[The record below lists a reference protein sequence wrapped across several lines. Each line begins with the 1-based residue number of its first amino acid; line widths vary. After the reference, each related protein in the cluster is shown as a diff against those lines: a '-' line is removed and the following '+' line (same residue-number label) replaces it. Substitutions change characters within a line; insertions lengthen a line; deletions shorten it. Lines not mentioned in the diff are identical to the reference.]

1 MSEHEQK
8 DRSGVLFKNDRRRDG
23 KEDPHLR
30 GSCTIGGQRFW
41 MDAWTN
47 TVQRGERQ
55 GDKYISIKFRAAE
68 DRPERTP
75 RPPVADSDDV
85 PF

>member
-1 MSEHEQK
+1 M
-8 DRSGVLFKNDRRRDG
+8 
-23 KEDPHLR
+23 
-30 GSCTIGGQRFW
+30 IGGRRFW

-55 GDKYISIKFRAAE
+55 GDKYISIKFRAAD
-68 DRPERTP
+68 DRREQTP

>member
-1 MSEHEQK
+1 
-8 DRSGVLFKNDRRRDG
+8 
-23 KEDPHLR
+23 
-30 GSCTIGGQRFW
+30 

-68 DRPERTP
+68 ERRGREP
-75 RPPVADSDDV
+75 AAARDEDI

>member
-1 MSEHEQK
+1 MGEQQK
-8 DRSGVLFKNDRRRDG
+8 DMSGTLFRNDRRREG
-23 KEDPHLR
+23 REDPHLR
-30 GSCTIGGQRFW
+30 GSCMIFGQRFW

-68 DRPERTP
+68 DRRERTP

>member
-1 MSEHEQK
+1 MAEPQK
-8 DRSGVLFKNDRRRDG
+8 NMSGVLFKNDRR
-23 KEDPHLR
+23 
-30 GSCTIGGQRFW
+30 RFW

-55 GDKYISIKFRAAE
+55 GDKYVSIRFRAAE

-75 RPPVADSDDV
+75 QPPVADSDL

>member
-1 MSEHEQK
+1 MPEPQK
-8 DRSGVLFKNDRRRDG
+8 DMGGVLFKNDRRRVG

-30 GSCTIGGQRFW
+30 GSCTIGGHRFW

-55 GDKYISIKFRAAE
+55 GARYLSIKFRAAE
-68 DRPERTP
+68 DHRERAA
-75 RPPVADSDDV
+75 RPPVADTDDL

>member
-1 MSEHEQK
+1 MPEQK
-8 DRSGVLFKNDRRRDG
+8 DMSGVLFKNDRRRDG

-47 TVQRGERQ
+47 TAQRGERQ
-55 GDKYISIKFRAAE
+55 GEKYISIKFRAAE
-68 DRPERTP
+68 DRSERTP
-75 RPPVADSDDV
+75 RPPVADSDL

>member
-1 MSEHEQK
+1 M
-8 DRSGVLFKNDRRRDG
+8 
-23 KEDPHLR
+23 
-30 GSCTIGGQRFW
+30 IGGRRFW

-47 TVQRGERQ
+47 TVQRGDRQ

-68 DRPERTP
+68 DRRERPP
-75 RPPVADSDDV
+75 RSPVADSDL